1 MAKRDTQNLKPW
13 QAGQSGNPKG
23 RPPGRGQSAQFR
35 EALASKLPEVLQA
48 VVQAACAGDMQA
60 ARLVLD
66 RCLPALKPLE
76 ATIEGLTLPTG
87 TLTQQ
92 ARDILASV
100 SRGELAP
107 GQGAQLVASIGA
119 VAKIAEFDELTARI
133 EALEKAHGNNT

>member
-1 MAKRDTQNLKPW
+1 MARATPPKPW
-13 QAGQSGNPKG
+13 QPGQSGNPKG

-35 EALASKLPEVLQA
+35 EALSSKLPEVLQA

-76 ATIEGLTLPTG
+76 ATIEGLALPTG

-92 ARDILASV
+92 ATDILASV
-100 SRGELAP
+100 SRGEVAP

-133 EALEKAHGNNT
+133 EALEKAHAKP

>member
-1 MAKRDTQNLKPW
+1 MARTTPPKPW
-13 QAGQSGNPKG
+13 KPGESGNPRG

-35 EALASKLPEVLQA
+35 EALASKLPAILES
-48 VVQAACAGDMQA
+48 VVKAAIEGDMTA

-76 ATIEGLTLPTG
+76 STIEGVALPTG

-92 ARDILASV
+92 ATDVLSAV
-100 SRGELAP
+100 ARGELAP

-133 EALEKAHGNNT
+133 EALEKAHANT

>member
-1 MAKRDTQNLKPW
+1 MVRATPPKPW
-13 QAGQSGNPKG
+13 QPGQSGNPKG

-76 ATIEGLTLPTG
+76 ATIEGLALPTG

-92 ARDILASV
+92 ATDILASV
-100 SRGELAP
+100 SRGEVAP
-107 GQGAQLVASIGA
+107 GQAAQLIGAIGA

>member
-1 MAKRDTQNLKPW
+1 MARATPPKPW
-13 QAGQSGNPKG
+13 QPGQSGNPKG

-76 ATIEGLTLPTG
+76 ATIEGLALPTG
-87 TLTQQ
+87 TLAQQ
-92 ARDILASV
+92 AADVLASV
-100 SRGELAP
+100 SRGEVAP
-107 GQGAQLVASIGA
+107 SQAAQLIGA
-119 VAKIAEFDELTARI
+119 IGVVGKILETDELAKRI
-133 EALEKAHGNNT
+133 EALEKAHGNT

>member
-1 MAKRDTQNLKPW
+1 MARTAPPKPW
-13 QAGQSGNPKG
+13 KPGESGNPRG

-35 EALASKLPEVLQA
+35 EALASKLPAILES
-48 VVQAACAGDMQA
+48 VVKAAIEGDMTA

-76 ATIEGLTLPTG
+76 SSIEGMALPTG

-92 ARDILASV
+92 ATDVLCAV
-100 SRGELAP
+100 ARGELAP

-119 VAKIAEFDELTARI
+119 VAKIAEVDELTARI
-133 EALEKAHGNNT
+133 EALEKAHANT

>member
-1 MAKRDTQNLKPW
+1 MARTTPPKPW
-13 QAGQSGNPKG
+13 KPGESGNPRG

-35 EALASKLPEVLQA
+35 EALASKLPAILES
-48 VVQAACAGDMQA
+48 VVKAAIEGDMTA

-66 RCLPALKPLE
+66 RCMPALKPME
-76 ATIEGLTLPTG
+76 ATIEGLALPTG

-100 SRGELAP
+100 SRGEVAP
-107 GQGAQLVASIGA
+107 GQAAQLVASIGA

-133 EALEKAHGNNT
+133 EALEKAHANT

>member
-1 MAKRDTQNLKPW
+1 MARTTPPKPW
-13 QAGQSGNPKG
+13 KPGESGNPRG

-35 EALASKLPEVLQA
+35 EALASKLPAILES
-48 VVQAACAGDMQA
+48 VVKAAIEGDMTA

-76 ATIEGLTLPTG
+76 ATIEGLALPTG

-100 SRGELAP
+100 SRGEVAP
-107 GQGAQLVASIGA
+107 GQAAQLVASIGA
-119 VAKIAEFDELTARI
+119 VAKIAEVDELTARI
-133 EALEKAHGNNT
+133 EALEKAHANT

>member
-1 MAKRDTQNLKPW
+1 MKPW

-35 EALASKLPEVLQA
+35 EALASKLPAILES
-48 VVQAACAGDMQA
+48 VVKAACAGDMQA

-76 ATIEGLTLPTG
+76 ATIEGLALPTG
-87 TLTQQ
+87 TLAQQ

-100 SRGELAP
+100 SRGEVAP
-107 GQGAQLVASIGA
+107 GQAAQLVASIGA
-119 VAKIAEFDELTARI
+119 VAKIAEVDELTARI

>member
-1 MAKRDTQNLKPW
+1 MARTAPPKPW
-13 QAGQSGNPKG
+13 KPGESGNPRG

-35 EALASKLPEVLQA
+35 EALASKLPAILES
-48 VVQAACAGDMQA
+48 VVKAAIEGDMTA

-66 RCLPALKPLE
+66 RCMPALKPLE
-76 ATIEGLTLPTG
+76 SSIEGMALPTG

-92 ARDILASV
+92 ATDVLSAV
-100 SRGELAP
+100 ARGELAP

-119 VAKIAEFDELTARI
+119 VAKIAEVDELTARI

>member
-1 MAKRDTQNLKPW
+1 MARTTPPKPW
-13 QAGQSGNPKG
+13 KPGESGNPRG

-35 EALASKLPEVLQA
+35 EALASKLPAILES
-48 VVQAACAGDMQA
+48 VVKAAIEGDMTA

-66 RCLPALKPLE
+66 RCMPALKPLE
-76 ATIEGLTLPTG
+76 STIEGMALPTG

-100 SRGELAP
+100 SRGEVAP
-107 GQGAQLVASIGA
+107 GQAAQLVASIGA
-119 VAKIAEFDELTARI
+119 VAKIAEVDELTARI

>member
-1 MAKRDTQNLKPW
+1 MARATPPKPW
-13 QAGQSGNPKG
+13 QPGQSGNPKG

-48 VVQAACAGDMQA
+48 VVRAACAGDMQA

-76 ATIEGLTLPTG
+76 ATIEGLALPTG

-92 ARDILASV
+92 ATDILASV
-100 SRGELAP
+100 SRGEVAP
-107 GQGAQLVASIGA
+107 GQAAQLIGA
-119 VAKIAEFDELTARI
+119 IGGVAKIAEFDELQSRI
-133 EALEKAHGNNT
+133 EALEKAHGNT

>member
-1 MAKRDTQNLKPW
+1 MARTTPPKPW
-13 QAGQSGNPKG
+13 KPGESGNPRG

-35 EALASKLPEVLQA
+35 EALASKLPAILES
-48 VVQAACAGDMQA
+48 VVKAAIEGDMTA

-66 RCLPALKPLE
+66 RCMPALKPLE
-76 ATIEGLTLPTG
+76 SSIEGMALPTG

-92 ARDILASV
+92 ATDVLSAV
-100 SRGELAP
+100 ARGELAP

-119 VAKIAEFDELTARI
+119 VAKIAEFDALTSHI

>member
-35 EALASKLPEVLQA
+35 EALSSKLPEVLQA

-76 ATIEGLTLPTG
+76 ATIEGLALPTG

-92 ARDILASV
+92 ATDILASV
-100 SRGELAP
+100 SRGEVAP
-107 GQGAQLVASIGA
+107 GQAAQLIGA
-119 VAKIAEFDELTARI
+119 VGSVAKLMEVDELSARI
-133 EALEKAHGNNT
+133 EALEKAHANT

>member
-1 MAKRDTQNLKPW
+1 MARATPPKPW
-13 QAGQSGNPKG
+13 QPGQSGNPKG

-76 ATIEGLTLPTG
+76 ATIEGLALPTG

-92 ARDILASV
+92 ATDILASV
-100 SRGELAP
+100 SRGEVAP
-107 GQGAQLVASIGA
+107 GQAAQLIGAIGA
-119 VAKIAEFDELTARI
+119 VTKIAEFDELQSRI
-133 EALEKAHGNNT
+133 EALEKAHGNT

>member
-1 MAKRDTQNLKPW
+1 MARTAPPKPW
-13 QAGQSGNPKG
+13 KPGESGNPRG

-35 EALASKLPEVLQA
+35 EALASKLPAILES
-48 VVQAACAGDMQA
+48 VVKAAIEGDMTA

-76 ATIEGLTLPTG
+76 SSIEGMALPTG

-92 ARDILASV
+92 ATDVLCAV
-100 SRGELAP
+100 ARGELAP

-119 VAKIAEFDELTARI
+119 VAKIAEVDELTARI
-133 EALEKAHGNNT
+133 EALEKAHGNT

>member
-1 MAKRDTQNLKPW
+1 MARTTPPKPW
-13 QAGQSGNPKG
+13 KPGESGNPRG

-35 EALASKLPEVLQA
+35 EALASKLPAILES
-48 VVQAACAGDMQA
+48 VVKAAIKGDMTA

-76 ATIEGLTLPTG
+76 ATIEGLALPTG

-100 SRGELAP
+100 SRGEVAP
-107 GQGAQLVASIGA
+107 GQAAQLVASIGA
-119 VAKIAEFDELTARI
+119 VAKIAEVDELTARI
-133 EALEKAHGNNT
+133 EALEKAHANT

>member
-1 MAKRDTQNLKPW
+1 MARTAPPKPW
-13 QAGQSGNPKG
+13 KPGESGNPRG

-35 EALASKLPEVLQA
+35 EALASKLPAILES
-48 VVQAACAGDMQA
+48 VVKAAIEGDMTA

-76 ATIEGLTLPTG
+76 STIEGMTLPTG

-92 ARDILASV
+92 ATDVLSAV
-100 SRGELAP
+100 ARGELAP

>member
-1 MAKRDTQNLKPW
+1 MARTTPPKPW
-13 QAGQSGNPKG
+13 KPGESGNPRG

-35 EALASKLPEVLQA
+35 EALASKLPAILES
-48 VVQAACAGDMQA
+48 VVKAAIEGDMTA

-76 ATIEGLTLPTG
+76 ATIEGLALPTG

-100 SRGELAP
+100 SRGEVAP
-107 GQGAQLVASIGA
+107 GQAAQLVASIGA
-119 VAKIAEFDELTARI
+119 VAKIAEFDELSARI
-133 EALEKAHGNNT
+133 EALEKAHANT

>member
-1 MAKRDTQNLKPW
+1 MARTAPPKPW
-13 QAGQSGNPKG
+13 KPGESGNPRG

-35 EALASKLPEVLQA
+35 EALASKLPAILES
-48 VVQAACAGDMQA
+48 VVKAAIEGDMTA

-76 ATIEGLTLPTG
+76 ATIEGLALPTG

-100 SRGELAP
+100 SRGEVAP
-107 GQGAQLVASIGA
+107 GQAAQLVASIGA
-119 VAKIAEFDELTARI
+119 VAKIAEVDELTARI
-133 EALEKAHGNNT
+133 EALEKAHANT

>member
-1 MAKRDTQNLKPW
+1 MAGNAQNLKPW
-13 QAGQSGNPKG
+13 AAGKSGNPKG

-35 EALASKLPEVLQA
+35 EALASKLPAILES
-48 VVQAACAGDMQA
+48 VVKAAIEGDMTA

-76 ATIEGLTLPTG
+76 ATIEGLALPTG

-92 ARDILASV
+92 ATDVLSAV
-100 SRGELAP
+100 ARGELAP

>member
-13 QAGQSGNPKG
+13 LAGQSGNPKG

-35 EALASKLPEVLQA
+35 EALASKLPAILES
-48 VVQAACAGDMQA
+48 VVKAAIEGDMTA

-76 ATIEGLTLPTG
+76 SSIEGMALPTG

-119 VAKIAEFDELTARI
+119 VAKIAEVDELTARI

>member
-1 MAKRDTQNLKPW
+1 MVRATPPKPW
-13 QAGQSGNPKG
+13 QPGQSGNPKG

-76 ATIEGLTLPTG
+76 ATIEGLALPTG

-92 ARDILASV
+92 ATDILASV
-100 SRGELAP
+100 SRGEVAP
-107 GQGAQLVASIGA
+107 GQAAQLIGAIGA
-119 VAKIAEFDELTARI
+119 VAKIAEFDELSARI
-133 EALEKAHGNNT
+133 EALEKAHANT

>member
-35 EALASKLPEVLQA
+35 EALSSKLPEVLQA

-76 ATIEGLTLPTG
+76 ATIEGLALPTG

-92 ARDILASV
+92 ATDILSAV
-100 SRGELAP
+100 ARGELAP

-119 VAKIAEFDELTARI
+119 VAKIAEFDELSARI
-133 EALEKAHGNNT
+133 EALEKAHGNT